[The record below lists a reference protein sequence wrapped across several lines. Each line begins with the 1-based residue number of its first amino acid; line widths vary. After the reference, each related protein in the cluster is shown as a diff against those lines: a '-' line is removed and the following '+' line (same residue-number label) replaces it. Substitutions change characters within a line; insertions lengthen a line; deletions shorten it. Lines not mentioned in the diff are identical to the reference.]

1 MIIIIYIIIV
11 ITAIML
17 NVFYDG
23 GIMNTSKK
31 EQHWEKTKSLTFKT
45 LIAWGIVAFVINWF
59 GNNLNGSFP
68 GAYFMAGMGSQLF
81 FAILVFWF
89 ASRQNSI
96 DEEFDLQ
103 EK

>member
-1 MIIIIYIIIV
+1 
-11 ITAIML
+11 
-17 NVFYDG
+17 
-23 GIMNTSKK
+23 MNTSKK
-31 EQHWEKTKSLTFKT
+31 EQHWEKTKLLTFKT
-45 LIAWGIVAFVINWF
+45 LIAWGIVAFVINFF
-59 GNNLNGSFP
+59 GDSLNGSFP
-68 GAYFMAGMGSQLF
+68 GAYFMAGMGSQIF